1 MSNTDLRATPQAR
14 QAAQD
19 VAAIIDAQ
27 PVSGFQIRVL
37 LACAAVLFM
46 DGFDTQAIGYVAPE
60 LVRVWGVPRP
70 ALGPVLTA
78 GLFGL
83 MIGALLLGPLADR
96 IGRKRIIL
104 LSTLT
109 FGVLSLA
116 TMLATNISELTL
128 LRFVTGLGL
137 GGALPNAVS
146 MSAEYCP
153 QRSRA
158 TLVMTMFC
166 GFSVGAAVGGFIA
179 SALLPAYGWSSVFLV
194 GGVMPLLALPFLA
207 LRLPESLRFLAL
219 SGRADRDVGA
229 ILSSMFPALRF
240 APDARFTVS
249 EHKLDGIP
257 VLHLLQGGR
266 LVVTL
271 LLWVVFFM
279 SLLDIY
285 FLASWLPTVLN
296 GLGASISLS
305 VFLGS
310 LLQVGGVIGA
320 LVLGRF
326 IDRFYARAMAA
337 IYVLGTVAI
346 AAIGQS
352 GPSVAL
358 VGISIFLAGFCTV
371 GGQGA
376 ANALA
381 ASYYPTSMRSTG
393 VGWAFGIG
401 RIGSILGPFLGG
413 TLLALKWQP
422 DHLFLA
428 AALPAMIAALA
439 AFALSFVGIR
449 VKDTSDQTP

>member
-1 MSNTDLRATPQAR
+1 MAGVAHDL
-14 QAAQD
+14 
-19 VAAIIDAQ
+19 AAIVDAQ
-27 PVSGFQIRVL
+27 PVSGFQIRLL
-37 LACAAVLFM
+37 LACAGVLFM

-104 LSTLT
+104 LSTFT

-116 TMLATNISELTL
+116 TMLATNINELTL
-128 LRFVTGLGL
+128 LRFLTGLGL
-137 GGALPNAVS
+137 GGALPNAVA

-153 QRSRA
+153 HRSRA

-166 GFSVGAAVGGFIA
+166 GFSVGAAVGGLIA
-179 SALLPAYGWSSVFLV
+179 SALIPAYGWSSVFLV
-194 GGVMPLLALPFLA
+194 GGLMPLAALPLLAIK
-207 LRLPESLRFLAL
+207 LPESLRFLAL
-219 SGRADRDVGA
+219 SGKADRDVGE
-229 ILSSMFPALRF
+229 LLTSMFPVLHF
-240 APDARFTVS
+240 GPEARFTVS
-249 EHKLDGIP
+249 EPKLAGIP
-257 VLHLLQGGR
+257 VLHLMRGGR

-285 FLASWLPTVLN
+285 FLSSWLPTVLN

-305 VFLGS
+305 AVLGA

-337 IYVLGTVAI
+337 IYVLGMIAI
-346 AAIGQS
+346 AAIGQA
-352 GPSVAL
+352 GHSVAL
-358 VGISIFLAGFCTV
+358 VGIAIFLAGFCTV

-381 ASYYPTSMRSTG
+381 ASYYPTALRSTG

-401 RIGSILGPFLGG
+401 RIGSIVGPLLGG
-413 TLLALKWQP
+413 ALLALKWQP
-422 DHLFLA
+422 DDLFLA
-428 AALPAMIAALA
+428 AALPAAIAALA

-449 VKDTSDQTP
+449 VKASVDQTV